1 MIGRAALGADPE
13 NEGRRGSTVERVE
26 FGNGLRSHI
35 ARESEPALAET
46 SFGPT
51 PKPAP
56 VVEPA
61 PQSTSAEWV
70 RDLLRERV
78 GEQAER
84 IWAVFDDALRATD
97 ADGRPDH
104 ALRLRAAWALLAEVY
119 GPPAEAGAELPV
131 AASDELAKLR
141 RAKGL
146 P

>member
-1 MIGRAALGADPE
+1 M
-13 NEGRRGSTVERVE
+13 ERVE

-35 ARESEPALAET
+35 AREPQPDEPDAAP
-46 SFGPT
+46 FGP
-51 PKPAP
+51 
-56 VVEPA
+56 VREPA
-61 PQSTSAEWV
+61 PATRPEQRPVAAEWV

-84 IWAVFDDALRATD
+84 IWSVFDEALRATG

-104 ALRLRAAWALLAEVY
+104 ELRLRAARALLAEIY
-119 GPPAEAGAELPV
+119 GPPSETRPEP
-131 AASDELAKLR
+131 AAALDELARLR